1 MEETKT
7 KVKVM
12 LDGVTHVVDIKDC
25 RLITDD
31 EAKQIQLQAASKVD
45 YSDIQA
51 QLKEER
57 DNYGYRL

>member
-1 MEETKT
+1 MEEKS

-12 LDGVTHVVDIKDC
+12 LDGVTHVVDITDC
-25 RLITDD
+25 RLITDE